1 MAALKSSPTA
11 FQSVQSAY
19 SSETLDGS
27 SLVGVF
33 SAPVKSKMRA
43 MPSQTGLREVRTIRI
58 LRLVLPPWAGLI
70 ALRLTSILP
79 FALTAIRGLPQYHHG
94 SSTCWHSITAV
105 ELTATPAHV
114 CIHRPSITPDP
125 RSPSAGCSSRRKVDA
140 VGFDREVVHSS
151 LSPNCVMLR
160 GSWPLGR

>member
-33 SAPVKSKMRA
+33 SAPLKSKMRA

-58 LRLVLPPWAGLI
+58 LRLVLPPWAGLV
-70 ALRLTSILP
+70 APRLMSILP
-79 FALTAIRGLPQYHHG
+79 FALTTIRGLPQYQHG

-105 ELTATPAHV
+105 ELTATLAHV
-114 CIHRPSITPDP
+114 CIHGSSISLDPRPSCAG
-125 RSPSAGCSSRRKVDA
+125 RSARWKLDV
-140 VGFDREVVHSS
+140 VGLDREVTHSS

-160 GSWPLGR
+160 GSLPFGR